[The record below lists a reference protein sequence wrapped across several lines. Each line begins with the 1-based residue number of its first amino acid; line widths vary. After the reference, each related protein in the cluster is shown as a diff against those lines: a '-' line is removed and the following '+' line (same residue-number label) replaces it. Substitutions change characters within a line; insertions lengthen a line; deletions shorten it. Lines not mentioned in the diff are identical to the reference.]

1 MVIKGLTMKCY
12 YVKLKD
18 WLAHK
23 IEIDGLYTEERDWT
37 TKISCT
43 IE

>member
-18 WLAHK
+18 WLGRLFNELL
-23 IEIDGLYTEERDWT
+23 IMIYMGN
-37 TKISCT
+37 
-43 IE
+43 